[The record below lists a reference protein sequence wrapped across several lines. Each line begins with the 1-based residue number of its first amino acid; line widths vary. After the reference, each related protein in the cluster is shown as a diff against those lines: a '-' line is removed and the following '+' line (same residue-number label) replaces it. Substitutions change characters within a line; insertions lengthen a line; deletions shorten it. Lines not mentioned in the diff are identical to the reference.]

1 MLNKI
6 NLIISQKEKKKLYL
20 LSFLLI
26 FSTIIEL
33 LSIGSIPLYA
43 SLILNPSFVINY
55 SQNYLD
61 LSFLLNYNQNNLIIY
76 GSIILI
82 LIFIIK
88 NLILTFINYYNGTIN
103 KEIKANLA
111 SRLFRKYILS
121 DYETHLSRNTSIII
135 RNITTEVTR
144 TSIYILSFVMLL
156 KESLLLTSVFI
167 LLFSVDFKTTAI
179 IFVLFP
185 FVSGTYYYLIKNSSK
200 ERGKII
206 QILTGQNL
214 KTLNHSL
221 GSLKFLK
228 ILNKENFMIKIF
240 SDRINQIEYKDFIQ
254 RFLLTLPKIT
264 LEVITII
271 MFSVITISFLY
282 SGRTLD
288 NFIPFITL
296 LCVSAIRIIPSLN
309 LISISFTN
317 IKFNSPAFDL
327 ITNELRDHLEI
338 KNNNNYENIS
348 DKIFNSEI
356 KLNNVSYKYPN
367 TKKNVLEKINLSIK
381 PGDKIGILGPS
392 GSGKS
397 TLIDLILGLLKPN
410 EGEITIDGKKL
421 NVKNWNNKLGYV
433 SQDVYLLDDSIRA
446 NVAFGENESQFNQT
460 RFYNALEK
468 SQLSQFVNS
477 LEKKDM
483 TEVGDRGIRLSGG
496 QKQRIG
502 IARCLYLNPKLIIL
516 DEPTSS
522 LDDENE
528 IKIMQDIYNLKEYT
542 IIIISHKNQIFKD
555 CKKIFKLENKG
566 LIEINNLSDLLNK
579 IYNFINWG

>member
-1 MLNKI
+1 ML
-6 NLIISQKEKKKLYL
+6 KKLTL
-20 LSFLLI
+20 ITSKNDRLKLLILSFLLI

-61 LSFLLNYNQNNLIIY
+61 LSFLLDYNKNNLIIY

-82 LIFIIK
+82 IIFIIK

-121 DYETHLSRNTSIII
+121 DYETHLSRNTAIII

-144 TSIYILSFVMLL
+144 TSIYILSFVMLI
-156 KESLLLTSVFI
+156 KEFLILLSIFI
-167 LLFSVDFKTTAI
+167 LLFTVDFRTTAI
-179 IFVLFP
+179 IFVVFP
-185 FVSGTYYYLIKNSSK
+185 LVSGTYYYLIKNSSK

-264 LEVITII
+264 LEVLTII

-282 SGRTLD
+282 SDRSLNT
-288 NFIPFITL
+288 FIPFITL
-296 LCVSAIRIIPSLN
+296 FCVSAIRIIPSLN

-317 IKFNSPAFDL
+317 IKFNSPAFLL
-327 ITNELRDHLEI
+327 ITNELRDSLEI
-338 KNNNNYENIS
+338 KNNKNQQNIQ
-348 DKIFNSEI
+348 DEIFNKEI
-356 KLNNVSYKYPN
+356 KLKNISYKYPN
-367 TKKNVLEKINLSIK
+367 TKNNVLQKINLSIR
-381 PGDKIGILGPS
+381 PGEKIGILGPS

-397 TLIDLILGLLKPN
+397 TLIDIILGLLKPN

-433 SQDVYLLDDSIRA
+433 SQDVYLLDDTIRA

-460 RFYNALEK
+460 RFYNAIEK
-468 SQLSQFVNS
+468 SQLSQFINS
-477 LEKKDM
+477 LEKKDL
-483 TEVGDRGIRLSGG
+483 TEVGDRGVRLSGG

-522 LDDENE
+522 LDEENE
-528 IKIMQDIYNLKEYT
+528 MKIMQDIYNLKEYT

-555 CKKIFKLENKG
+555 CKKIFKVENKE
-566 LIEINNLSDLLNK
+566 LIEINNSSDLFN
-579 IYNFINWG
+579 

>member
-1 MLNKI
+1 ML
-6 NLIISQKEKKKLYL
+6 KKLTL
-20 LSFLLI
+20 ITSKNDRLKLLILSFLLI

-61 LSFLLNYNQNNLIIY
+61 LSFLLDYNKNNLIIY

-82 LIFIIK
+82 IIFIIK

-121 DYETHLSRNTSIII
+121 DYETHLSRNTAIII

-144 TSIYILSFVMLL
+144 TSIYILSFVMLI
-156 KESLLLTSVFI
+156 KEFLILLSIFI
-167 LLFSVDFKTTAI
+167 LLFTVDFRTTAI
-179 IFVLFP
+179 IFVVFP
-185 FVSGTYYYLIKNSSK
+185 LVSGTYYYLIKNSSK

-264 LEVITII
+264 LEVLTIV
-271 MFSVITISFLY
+271 MFSIITISFLY
-282 SGRTLD
+282 SDRSLNT
-288 NFIPFITL
+288 FIPFITL
-296 LCVSAIRIIPSLN
+296 FCVSAIRIIPSLN

-317 IKFNSPAFDL
+317 IKFNSPAFLL
-327 ITNELRDHLEI
+327 ITNELRDSLEI
-338 KNNNNYENIS
+338 KNNKNQQNIQGE
-348 DKIFNSEI
+348 IFNKEI
-356 KLNNVSYKYPN
+356 KLKNISYKYPN
-367 TKKNVLEKINLSIK
+367 TKNNVLQKINLSIR

-397 TLIDLILGLLKPN
+397 TLIDIILGLLKPN

-433 SQDVYLLDDSIRA
+433 SQDVYLLDDTIRA

-460 RFYNALEK
+460 RFNNAVEK
-468 SQLSQFVNS
+468 SQLSQFINS
-477 LEKKDM
+477 LEKKDL
-483 TEVGDRGIRLSGG
+483 TEVGDRGVRLSGG

-522 LDDENE
+522 LDEENE
-528 IKIMQDIYNLKEYT
+528 MKIMQDIYNLKEYT
-542 IIIISHKNQIFKD
+542 IIIISHKNQIFRD
-555 CKKIFKLENKG
+555 CKKIFKVENKE
-566 LIEINNLSDLLNK
+566 LIEINNLSDLFN
-579 IYNFINWG
+579 

>member
-1 MLNKI
+1 ML
-6 NLIISQKEKKKLYL
+6 KKLTL
-20 LSFLLI
+20 ITSKNDRLKLLILSFLLI

-61 LSFLLNYNQNNLIIY
+61 LSFLLDYNKNNLIIY

-82 LIFIIK
+82 IIFIIK

-121 DYETHLSRNTSIII
+121 DYETHLSRNTAIII

-144 TSIYILSFVMLL
+144 TSIYILSFVMLI
-156 KESLLLTSVFI
+156 KEFLILLSIFI
-167 LLFSVDFKTTAI
+167 LLFTVDFRTTAI
-179 IFVLFP
+179 IFVVFP
-185 FVSGTYYYLIKNSSK
+185 LVSGTYYYLIKNSSK

-264 LEVITII
+264 LEVLTIV
-271 MFSVITISFLY
+271 MFSIITISFLY
-282 SGRTLD
+282 SDRSLNT
-288 NFIPFITL
+288 FIPFITL
-296 LCVSAIRIIPSLN
+296 FCVSAIRIIPSLN

-317 IKFNSPAFDL
+317 IKFNSPAFLL
-327 ITNELRDHLEI
+327 ITNELRDSLEI
-338 KNNNNYENIS
+338 KNNKNQQNIQGE
-348 DKIFNSEI
+348 IFNKEI
-356 KLNNVSYKYPN
+356 KLKNISYKYPN
-367 TKKNVLEKINLSIK
+367 TKNNVLQKINLSIR

-421 NVKNWNNKLGYV
+421 NVKNWDNKLGYV
-433 SQDVYLLDDSIRA
+433 SQDVYLLDDTIRA

-460 RFYNALEK
+460 RFNNAVEK
-468 SQLSQFVNS
+468 SQLSQFINS
-477 LEKKDM
+477 LEKKDL
-483 TEVGDRGIRLSGG
+483 TEVGDRGVRLSGG

-522 LDDENE
+522 LDEENE
-528 IKIMQDIYNLKEYT
+528 MKIMQDIYNLKEYT
-542 IIIISHKNQIFKD
+542 IIIISHKNQIFRD
-555 CKKIFKLENKG
+555 CKKIFKVENKE
-566 LIEINNLSDLLNK
+566 LIEINNSSDLFN
-579 IYNFINWG
+579 

>member
-1 MLNKI
+1 MF
-6 NLIISQKEKKKLYL
+6 KKLTFITSKNDRL
-20 LSFLLI
+20 KLLILSFLLI

-55 SQNYLD
+55 SQDYLD

-82 LIFIIK
+82 VIFIIK
-88 NLILTFINYYNGTIN
+88 NLFLTFINYYNGNIN
-103 KEIKANLA
+103 KEIKANLG
-111 SRLFRKYILS
+111 SRLFQKYILS
-121 DYETHLSRNTSIII
+121 DYETHLSRNTAIII

-144 TSIYILSFVMLL
+144 TSIYILSFVMLI
-156 KESLLLTSVFI
+156 KEFLILLSVFI

-179 IFVLFP
+179 IFVIFP
-185 FVSGTYYYLIKNSSK
+185 LVSGTYYYLIKNSSK

-240 SDRINQIEYKDFIQ
+240 SERVNQIEYKDFIQ

-264 LEVITII
+264 LEVLTIV

-282 SGRTLD
+282 SDRSLNT
-288 NFIPFITL
+288 FIPFITL
-296 LCVSAIRIIPSLN
+296 FCVSAIRIIPSLN

-317 IKFNSPAFDL
+317 IKFNSPAFLL
-327 ITNELRDHLEI
+327 ISNELKDRLEM
-338 KNNNNYENIS
+338 KNDDNHQNIQ
-348 DKIFNSEI
+348 DEIFNSEI
-356 KLNNVSYKYPN
+356 KLKNISYKYPN
-367 TKKNVLEKINLSIK
+367 TKNNVLQNINLSIK

-397 TLIDLILGLLKPN
+397 TLVDLILGLLKPN
-410 EGEITIDGKKL
+410 EGEIIIDGKKL
-421 NVKNWNNKLGYV
+421 SVKNWNNKLGYV
-433 SQDVYLLDDSIRA
+433 SQDVYLLDDTIRA
-446 NVAFGENESQFNQT
+446 NVAFGENESQFNRS
-460 RFYNALEK
+460 RFCNAIEK
-468 SQLSQFVNS
+468 SQLTQFVNS

-483 TEVGDRGIRLSGG
+483 TEVGDRGVRLSGG

-555 CKKIFKLENKG
+555 CKKIFKVENRG
-566 LIEINNLSDLLNK
+566 LVEISNSSDLFN
-579 IYNFINWG
+579 

>member
-1 MLNKI
+1 ML
-6 NLIISQKEKKKLYL
+6 KKLTL
-20 LSFLLI
+20 ITSKNDRLKLLILSFLLI

-61 LSFLLNYNQNNLIIY
+61 LSFLLDYNKNNLIIY

-82 LIFIIK
+82 IIFIIK

-121 DYETHLSRNTSIII
+121 DYETHLSRNTAIII

-144 TSIYILSFVMLL
+144 TSIYILSFVMLI
-156 KESLLLTSVFI
+156 KEFLILLSIFI
-167 LLFSVDFKTTAI
+167 LLFTVDFRTTAI
-179 IFVLFP
+179 IFVVFP
-185 FVSGTYYYLIKNSSK
+185 LVSGTYYYLIKNSSK

-264 LEVITII
+264 LEVLTIV
-271 MFSVITISFLY
+271 MFSIITISFLY
-282 SGRTLD
+282 SDRSLNT
-288 NFIPFITL
+288 FIPFITL
-296 LCVSAIRIIPSLN
+296 FCVSAIRIIPSLN

-317 IKFNSPAFDL
+317 IKFNSPAFLL
-327 ITNELRDHLEI
+327 ITNELRDSLEI
-338 KNNNNYENIS
+338 KNNKNQQNIQ
-348 DKIFNSEI
+348 DEIFNKEI
-356 KLNNVSYKYPN
+356 KLKNISYKYPN
-367 TKKNVLEKINLSIK
+367 TKNNVLQKINLSIR

-421 NVKNWNNKLGYV
+421 NVKNWDNKLGYV
-433 SQDVYLLDDSIRA
+433 SQDVYLLDDTIRA

-460 RFYNALEK
+460 RFNNAVEK
-468 SQLSQFVNS
+468 SQLSQFINS
-477 LEKKDM
+477 LEKKDL
-483 TEVGDRGIRLSGG
+483 TEVGDRGVRLSGG

-522 LDDENE
+522 LDEENE
-528 IKIMQDIYNLKEYT
+528 MKIMQDIYNLKEYT
-542 IIIISHKNQIFKD
+542 IIIISHKNQIFRD
-555 CKKIFKLENKG
+555 CKKIFKVENKE
-566 LIEINNLSDLLNK
+566 LIEINNLSDLFN
-579 IYNFINWG
+579 

>member
-1 MLNKI
+1 ML
-6 NLIISQKEKKKLYL
+6 KKLTL
-20 LSFLLI
+20 ITSKNDRLKLLILSFLLI

-61 LSFLLNYNQNNLIIY
+61 LSFLLDYNKNNLIIY

-82 LIFIIK
+82 IIFIIK

-121 DYETHLSRNTSIII
+121 DYETHLSRNTAIII

-144 TSIYILSFVMLL
+144 TSIYILSFVMLI
-156 KESLLLTSVFI
+156 KEFLILLSIFI
-167 LLFSVDFKTTAI
+167 LLFTVDFRTTAI
-179 IFVLFP
+179 IFVVFP
-185 FVSGTYYYLIKNSSK
+185 LVSGTYYYLIKNSSK

-264 LEVITII
+264 LEVLTIV
-271 MFSVITISFLY
+271 MFSIITISFLY
-282 SGRTLD
+282 SDRSLNT
-288 NFIPFITL
+288 FIPFITL
-296 LCVSAIRIIPSLN
+296 FCVSAIRIIPSLN

-317 IKFNSPAFDL
+317 IKFNSPAFLL
-327 ITNELRDHLEI
+327 ITNELRDSLEI
-338 KNNNNYENIS
+338 KNNKNQQNIQ
-348 DKIFNSEI
+348 DEIFNKEI
-356 KLNNVSYKYPN
+356 KLKNISYKYPN
-367 TKKNVLEKINLSIK
+367 TKNNVLQKINLSIR

-421 NVKNWNNKLGYV
+421 NVKNWDNKLGYV
-433 SQDVYLLDDSIRA
+433 SQDVYLLDDTIRA

-460 RFYNALEK
+460 RFNNAVEK
-468 SQLSQFVNS
+468 SQLSQFINS
-477 LEKKDM
+477 LEKKDL
-483 TEVGDRGIRLSGG
+483 TEVGDRGVRLSGG

-522 LDDENE
+522 LDEENE
-528 IKIMQDIYNLKEYT
+528 MKIMQDIYNLKEYT

-555 CKKIFKLENKG
+555 CKKIFKVENKE
-566 LIEINNLSDLLNK
+566 LIEINNLSDLFN
-579 IYNFINWG
+579 

>member
-1 MLNKI
+1 ML
-6 NLIISQKEKKKLYL
+6 KKLTSITSKNDRL
-20 LSFLLI
+20 KLLILSFLLI

-61 LSFLLNYNQNNLIIY
+61 LSFLSDYNKNNLIIY

-82 LIFIIK
+82 IIFIIK
-88 NLILTFINYYNGTIN
+88 NLILTFINYYNGSIN
-103 KEIKANLA
+103 KDIKVNLA
-111 SRLFRKYILS
+111 SRLFQKYILS
-121 DYETHLSRNTSIII
+121 DYETHLSRNTAIII

-144 TSIYILSFVMLL
+144 TSIYILSFVMLI
-156 KESLLLTSVFI
+156 KEFLILLSVFI

-179 IFVLFP
+179 IFVVFP
-185 FVSGTYYYLIKNSSK
+185 LVSGTYYYLIKNSSK

-264 LEVITII
+264 LEVLTIV

-282 SGRTLD
+282 SDRSLNT
-288 NFIPFITL
+288 FIPFITL
-296 LCVSAIRIIPSLN
+296 FCVSAIRIIPSLN

-317 IKFNSPAFDL
+317 IKFNSPAFLL
-327 ITNELRDHLEI
+327 ITNELRDSLEI
-338 KNNNNYENIS
+338 KNNKNQQNIHYE
-348 DKIFNSEI
+348 IFNKEI
-356 KLNNVSYKYPN
+356 KLKNISYKYPN
-367 TKKNVLEKINLSIK
+367 TKNNVLQKINLSIR

-433 SQDVYLLDDSIRA
+433 SQDVYLLDDTIRA
-446 NVAFGENESQFNQT
+446 NVAFGENDSQFNKT
-460 RFYNALEK
+460 RFNNAIEK
-468 SQLSQFVNS
+468 SQLSQFINS
-477 LEKKDM
+477 LEKKDL
-483 TEVGDRGIRLSGG
+483 TEVGDRGVRLSGG

-522 LDDENE
+522 LDEENE
-528 IKIMQDIYNLKEYT
+528 MKIMQDIYNLKEYT

-555 CKKIFKLENKG
+555 CKKIFKVENKE
-566 LIEINNLSDLLNK
+566 LIEINNSSDL
-579 IYNFINWG
+579 FD

>member
-1 MLNKI
+1 ML
-6 NLIISQKEKKKLYL
+6 KKLTL
-20 LSFLLI
+20 ITSKNDRLKLLILSFLLI

-61 LSFLLNYNQNNLIIY
+61 LSFLLDYNKNNLIIY

-82 LIFIIK
+82 IIFIIK

-121 DYETHLSRNTSIII
+121 DYETHLSRNTAIII

-144 TSIYILSFVMLL
+144 TSIYILSFVMLI
-156 KESLLLTSVFI
+156 KEFLILLSIFI
-167 LLFSVDFKTTAI
+167 LLFTVDFRTTAI
-179 IFVLFP
+179 IFVVFP
-185 FVSGTYYYLIKNSSK
+185 LVSGTYYYLIKNSSK

-264 LEVITII
+264 LEVLTIV

-282 SGRTLD
+282 SDRSLNT
-288 NFIPFITL
+288 FIPFITL
-296 LCVSAIRIIPSLN
+296 FCVSAIRIIPSLN

-317 IKFNSPAFDL
+317 IKFNSPAFLL
-327 ITNELRDHLEI
+327 ITNELRDSLEI
-338 KNNNNYENIS
+338 KNNKNQQNIQ
-348 DKIFNSEI
+348 DEIFNKEI
-356 KLNNVSYKYPN
+356 KLKNISYKYPN
-367 TKKNVLEKINLSIK
+367 TKNNVLQKINLSIR

-397 TLIDLILGLLKPN
+397 TLIDIILGLLKPN

-433 SQDVYLLDDSIRA
+433 SQDVYLLDDTIRA

-460 RFYNALEK
+460 RFYNAIEK
-468 SQLSQFVNS
+468 SQLSQFINS
-477 LEKKDM
+477 LEKKDL
-483 TEVGDRGIRLSGG
+483 TEVGDRGVRLSGG

-522 LDDENE
+522 LDEENE
-528 IKIMQDIYNLKEYT
+528 MKIMQDIYNLKEYT
-542 IIIISHKNQIFKD
+542 IIIISHKNQIFRD
-555 CKKIFKLENKG
+555 CKKIFKVENKE
-566 LIEINNLSDLLNK
+566 LIEINNLSDLFN
-579 IYNFINWG
+579 

>member
-1 MLNKI
+1 M
-6 NLIISQKEKKKLYL
+6 
-20 LSFLLI
+20 
-26 FSTIIEL
+26 
-33 LSIGSIPLYA
+33 SIGSIPLYA

-61 LSFLLNYNQNNLIIY
+61 LSFLLDYDKNNLIIY

-82 LIFIIK
+82 IIFIIK

-121 DYETHLSRNTSIII
+121 DYETHLSRNTAIII

-144 TSIYILSFVMLL
+144 TSIYILSFVMLI
-156 KESLLLTSVFI
+156 KEFLILLSIFI
-167 LLFSVDFKTTAI
+167 LLFTVDFRTTAI
-179 IFVLFP
+179 IFVVFP
-185 FVSGTYYYLIKNSSK
+185 LVSGTYYYLIKNSSK

-264 LEVITII
+264 LEVLTIV
-271 MFSVITISFLY
+271 MFSIITISFLY
-282 SGRTLD
+282 SDRSLNT
-288 NFIPFITL
+288 FIPFITL
-296 LCVSAIRIIPSLN
+296 FCVSAIRIIPSLN

-317 IKFNSPAFDL
+317 IKFNSPAFLL
-327 ITNELRDHLEI
+327 ITNELRDSLEI
-338 KNNNNYENIS
+338 KNNKNQQNIQGE
-348 DKIFNSEI
+348 IFNKEI
-356 KLNNVSYKYPN
+356 KLKNISYKYPN
-367 TKKNVLEKINLSIK
+367 TKNNVLQKINLSIR

-421 NVKNWNNKLGYV
+421 NVKNWDNKLGYV
-433 SQDVYLLDDSIRA
+433 SQDVYLLDDTIRA

-460 RFYNALEK
+460 RFNNAVEK
-468 SQLSQFVNS
+468 SQLSQFINS
-477 LEKKDM
+477 LEKKDL
-483 TEVGDRGIRLSGG
+483 TEVGDRGVRLSGG

-522 LDDENE
+522 LDEENE
-528 IKIMQDIYNLKEYT
+528 MKIMQDIYNLKEYT
-542 IIIISHKNQIFKD
+542 IIIISHKNQIFRD
-555 CKKIFKLENKG
+555 CKKIFKVENKE
-566 LIEINNLSDLLNK
+566 LIEINNLSDLFN
-579 IYNFINWG
+579 

>member
-1 MLNKI
+1 ML
-6 NLIISQKEKKKLYL
+6 KKLTL
-20 LSFLLI
+20 ITSKNDRLKLLILSFLLI

-61 LSFLLNYNQNNLIIY
+61 LSFLLDYNKNNLIIY

-82 LIFIIK
+82 IIFIIK

-121 DYETHLSRNTSIII
+121 DYETHLSRNTAIII

-144 TSIYILSFVMLL
+144 TSIYILSFVMLI
-156 KESLLLTSVFI
+156 KEFLILLSIFI
-167 LLFSVDFKTTAI
+167 LLFTVDFRTTAI
-179 IFVLFP
+179 IFVVFP
-185 FVSGTYYYLIKNSSK
+185 LVSGTYYYLIKNSSK

-264 LEVITII
+264 LEVLTIV
-271 MFSVITISFLY
+271 MFSIITISFLY
-282 SGRTLD
+282 SDRSLNT
-288 NFIPFITL
+288 FIPFITL
-296 LCVSAIRIIPSLN
+296 FCVSAIRIIPSLN

-317 IKFNSPAFDL
+317 IKFNSPAFLL
-327 ITNELRDHLEI
+327 ITNELRDSLEI
-338 KNNNNYENIS
+338 KNNKNQQNIQGE
-348 DKIFNSEI
+348 IFNKEI
-356 KLNNVSYKYPN
+356 KLKNISYKYPN
-367 TKKNVLEKINLSIK
+367 TKNNVLQKINLSIR

-421 NVKNWNNKLGYV
+421 NVKNWDNKLGYV
-433 SQDVYLLDDSIRA
+433 SQDVYLLDDTIRA

-460 RFYNALEK
+460 RFNNAVEK
-468 SQLSQFVNS
+468 SQLSQFINS
-477 LEKKDM
+477 LEKKDL
-483 TEVGDRGIRLSGG
+483 TEVGDRGVRLSGG

-522 LDDENE
+522 LDEENE
-528 IKIMQDIYNLKEYT
+528 MKIMQDIYNLKEYT

-555 CKKIFKLENKG
+555 CKKIFKVENKE
-566 LIEINNLSDLLNK
+566 LIEINNSSDLFN
-579 IYNFINWG
+579 

>member
-566 LIEINNLSDLLNK
+566 LIEINNLSDLLN
-579 IYNFINWG
+579 

>member
-1 MLNKI
+1 ML
-6 NLIISQKEKKKLYL
+6 KKLTL
-20 LSFLLI
+20 ITSKNDRLKLLILSFLLI

-61 LSFLLNYNQNNLIIY
+61 LSFLLDYNKNNLIIY

-82 LIFIIK
+82 IIFIIK

-121 DYETHLSRNTSIII
+121 DYETHLSRNTAIII

-144 TSIYILSFVMLL
+144 TSIYILSFVMLI
-156 KESLLLTSVFI
+156 KEFLILLSIFI
-167 LLFSVDFKTTAI
+167 LLFTVDFRTTAI
-179 IFVLFP
+179 IFVVFP
-185 FVSGTYYYLIKNSSK
+185 LVSGTYYYLIKNSSK

-264 LEVITII
+264 LEVLTIV
-271 MFSVITISFLY
+271 MFSIITISFLY
-282 SGRTLD
+282 SDRSLNT
-288 NFIPFITL
+288 FIPFITL
-296 LCVSAIRIIPSLN
+296 FCVSAIRIIPSLN

-317 IKFNSPAFDL
+317 IKFNSPAFLL
-327 ITNELRDHLEI
+327 ITNELRDSLEI
-338 KNNNNYENIS
+338 KNNKNQQNIQGE
-348 DKIFNSEI
+348 IFNKEI
-356 KLNNVSYKYPN
+356 KLKNISYKYPN
-367 TKKNVLEKINLSIK
+367 TKNNVLQKINLSIR

-397 TLIDLILGLLKPN
+397 TLIDIILGLLKPN

-433 SQDVYLLDDSIRA
+433 SQDVYLLDDTIRA

-460 RFYNALEK
+460 RFNNAVEK
-468 SQLSQFVNS
+468 SQLSQFINS
-477 LEKKDM
+477 LEKKDL
-483 TEVGDRGIRLSGG
+483 TEVGDRGVRLSGG

-522 LDDENE
+522 LDEENE
-528 IKIMQDIYNLKEYT
+528 MKIMQDIYNLKEYT
-542 IIIISHKNQIFKD
+542 IIIISHKNQIFRD
-555 CKKIFKLENKG
+555 CKKIFKVENKE
-566 LIEINNLSDLLNK
+566 LIEINNSSDLFN
-579 IYNFINWG
+579 

>member
-1 MLNKI
+1 ML
-6 NLIISQKEKKKLYL
+6 KKLTL
-20 LSFLLI
+20 ITSKNDRLKLLILSFLLI

-61 LSFLLNYNQNNLIIY
+61 LSFLLDYNKNNLIIY

-82 LIFIIK
+82 IIFIIK

-121 DYETHLSRNTSIII
+121 DYETHLSRNTAIII

-144 TSIYILSFVMLL
+144 TSIYILSFVMLI
-156 KESLLLTSVFI
+156 KEFLILLSIFI
-167 LLFSVDFKTTAI
+167 LLFTVDFRTTAI
-179 IFVLFP
+179 IFVVFP
-185 FVSGTYYYLIKNSSK
+185 LVSGTYYYLIKNSSK

-264 LEVITII
+264 LEVLTIV
-271 MFSVITISFLY
+271 MFSIITISFLY
-282 SGRTLD
+282 SDRSLNT
-288 NFIPFITL
+288 FIPFITL
-296 LCVSAIRIIPSLN
+296 FCVSAIRIIPSLN

-317 IKFNSPAFDL
+317 IKFNSPAFLL
-327 ITNELRDHLEI
+327 ITNELRDSLEI
-338 KNNNNYENIS
+338 KNNKNQQNIQ
-348 DKIFNSEI
+348 DEIFNKEI
-356 KLNNVSYKYPN
+356 KLKNISYKYPN
-367 TKKNVLEKINLSIK
+367 TKNNVLQKINLSIR

-433 SQDVYLLDDSIRA
+433 SQDVYLLDDTIRA

-460 RFYNALEK
+460 RFNNAVEK
-468 SQLSQFVNS
+468 SQLSQFINS
-477 LEKKDM
+477 LEKKDL
-483 TEVGDRGIRLSGG
+483 TEVGDRGVRLSGG

-522 LDDENE
+522 LDEENE
-528 IKIMQDIYNLKEYT
+528 MKIMQDIYNLKEYT

-555 CKKIFKLENKG
+555 CKKIFKVENKE
-566 LIEINNLSDLLNK
+566 LIEINNSSDLFN
-579 IYNFINWG
+579 

>member
-1 MLNKI
+1 ML
-6 NLIISQKEKKKLYL
+6 KKLTL
-20 LSFLLI
+20 ITSKNDRLKLLILSFLLI

-61 LSFLLNYNQNNLIIY
+61 LSFLLDYNKNNLIIY

-82 LIFIIK
+82 IIFIIK

-121 DYETHLSRNTSIII
+121 DYETHLSRNTAIII

-144 TSIYILSFVMLL
+144 TSIYILSFVMLI
-156 KESLLLTSVFI
+156 KEFLILLSIFI
-167 LLFSVDFKTTAI
+167 LLFTVDFRTTAI
-179 IFVLFP
+179 IFVVFP
-185 FVSGTYYYLIKNSSK
+185 LVSGTYYYLIKNSSK

-264 LEVITII
+264 LEVLTIV
-271 MFSVITISFLY
+271 MFSIITISFLY
-282 SGRTLD
+282 SDRSLNT
-288 NFIPFITL
+288 FIPFITL
-296 LCVSAIRIIPSLN
+296 FCVSAIRIIPSLN

-317 IKFNSPAFDL
+317 IKFNSPAFLL
-327 ITNELRDHLEI
+327 ITNELRDSLEI
-338 KNNNNYENIS
+338 KNNKNQQNIQGE
-348 DKIFNSEI
+348 IFNKEI
-356 KLNNVSYKYPN
+356 KLKNISYKYPN
-367 TKKNVLEKINLSIK
+367 TKNNVLQKINLSIR

-421 NVKNWNNKLGYV
+421 NVKNWDNKLGYV
-433 SQDVYLLDDSIRA
+433 SQDVYLLDDTIRA

-460 RFYNALEK
+460 RFNNAVEK
-468 SQLSQFVNS
+468 SQLSQFINS
-477 LEKKDM
+477 LEKKDL
-483 TEVGDRGIRLSGG
+483 TEVGDRGVRLSGG

-522 LDDENE
+522 LDEENE
-528 IKIMQDIYNLKEYT
+528 MKIMQDIYNLKEYT
-542 IIIISHKNQIFKD
+542 IIIISHKNQIFRD
-555 CKKIFKLENKG
+555 CKKIFKVENKE
-566 LIEINNLSDLLNK
+566 LIEINNLSDLFN
-579 IYNFINWG
+579 

>member
-1 MLNKI
+1 MF
-6 NLIISQKEKKKLYL
+6 KKLTFITSKNDRL
-20 LSFLLI
+20 KLLILSFLLI

-55 SQNYLD
+55 SQDYLD

-82 LIFIIK
+82 VIFIIK
-88 NLILTFINYYNGTIN
+88 NLFLTFINYYNGSIN
-103 KEIKANLA
+103 KEIKANLG
-111 SRLFRKYILS
+111 SRLFQKYILS
-121 DYETHLSRNTSIII
+121 DYETHLSRNTAIII

-144 TSIYILSFVMLL
+144 TSIYILSFVMLI
-156 KESLLLTSVFI
+156 KEFLILLSVFI

-179 IFVLFP
+179 IFVIFP
-185 FVSGTYYYLIKNSSK
+185 LVSGTYYYLIKNSSK

-240 SDRINQIEYKDFIQ
+240 SERVNQIEYKDFIQ

-264 LEVITII
+264 LEVLTIV

-282 SGRTLD
+282 SDRSLNT
-288 NFIPFITL
+288 FIPFITL
-296 LCVSAIRIIPSLN
+296 FCVSAIRIIPSLN

-317 IKFNSPAFDL
+317 IKFNSPAFLL
-327 ITNELRDHLEI
+327 ISNELKDRLEM
-338 KNNNNYENIS
+338 KNDDNHQNIQ
-348 DKIFNSEI
+348 DEIFNSEI
-356 KLNNVSYKYPN
+356 KLKNISYKYPN
-367 TKKNVLEKINLSIK
+367 TKNNVLQNINLSIK

-397 TLIDLILGLLKPN
+397 TLVDLILGLLKPN
-410 EGEITIDGKKL
+410 EGEIIIDGKKL
-421 NVKNWNNKLGYV
+421 SVKNWNNKLGYV
-433 SQDVYLLDDSIRA
+433 SQDVYLLDDTIRA
-446 NVAFGENESQFNQT
+446 NVAFGENESQFNRS
-460 RFYNALEK
+460 RFCNAIEK
-468 SQLSQFVNS
+468 SQLTQFVNS

-483 TEVGDRGIRLSGG
+483 TEVGDRGVRLSGG

-555 CKKIFKLENKG
+555 CKKIFKVENRG
-566 LIEINNLSDLLNK
+566 LVEISNSSDLFN
-579 IYNFINWG
+579 

>member
-566 LIEINNLSDLLNK
+566 LIEINNL
-579 IYNFINWG
+579 

>member
-1 MLNKI
+1 ML
-6 NLIISQKEKKKLYL
+6 KKLTL
-20 LSFLLI
+20 ITSKNDRLKLLILSFLLI

-61 LSFLLNYNQNNLIIY
+61 LSFLLDYNKNNLIIY

-82 LIFIIK
+82 IIFIIK

-121 DYETHLSRNTSIII
+121 DYETHLSRNTAIII

-144 TSIYILSFVMLL
+144 TSIYILSFVMLI
-156 KESLLLTSVFI
+156 KEFLILLSIFI
-167 LLFSVDFKTTAI
+167 LLFTVDFRTTAI
-179 IFVLFP
+179 IFVVFP
-185 FVSGTYYYLIKNSSK
+185 LVSGTYYYLIKNSSK

-264 LEVITII
+264 LEVLTII

-282 SGRTLD
+282 SDRSLNT
-288 NFIPFITL
+288 FIPFITL
-296 LCVSAIRIIPSLN
+296 FCVSAIRIIPSLN

-317 IKFNSPAFDL
+317 IKFNSPAFLL
-327 ITNELRDHLEI
+327 ITNELRDSLEI
-338 KNNNNYENIS
+338 KNNKNQQNIQ
-348 DKIFNSEI
+348 DEIFNKEI
-356 KLNNVSYKYPN
+356 KLKNISYKYPN
-367 TKKNVLEKINLSIK
+367 TKNNVLQKINLSIR

-397 TLIDLILGLLKPN
+397 TLIDIILGLLKPN

-433 SQDVYLLDDSIRA
+433 SQDVYLLDDTIRA

-460 RFYNALEK
+460 RFYNAIEK
-468 SQLSQFVNS
+468 SQLSQFINS
-477 LEKKDM
+477 LEKKDL
-483 TEVGDRGIRLSGG
+483 TEVGDRGVRLSGG

-522 LDDENE
+522 LDEENE
-528 IKIMQDIYNLKEYT
+528 MKIMQDIYNLKEYT

-555 CKKIFKLENKG
+555 CKKIFKVENKE
-566 LIEINNLSDLLNK
+566 LIEINNSSDLFN
-579 IYNFINWG
+579 

>member
-1 MLNKI
+1 ML
-6 NLIISQKEKKKLYL
+6 KKLTL
-20 LSFLLI
+20 ITSKNDRLKLLILSFLLI

-61 LSFLLNYNQNNLIIY
+61 LSFLLDYNKNNLIIY

-82 LIFIIK
+82 IIFIIK

-121 DYETHLSRNTSIII
+121 DYETHLSRNTAIII

-144 TSIYILSFVMLL
+144 TSIYILSFVMLI
-156 KESLLLTSVFI
+156 KEFLILLSIFI
-167 LLFSVDFKTTAI
+167 LLFTVDFRTTAI
-179 IFVLFP
+179 IFVVFP
-185 FVSGTYYYLIKNSSK
+185 LVSGTYYYLIKNSSK

-264 LEVITII
+264 LEVLTIV
-271 MFSVITISFLY
+271 MFSIITISFLY
-282 SGRTLD
+282 SDRSLNT
-288 NFIPFITL
+288 FIPFITL
-296 LCVSAIRIIPSLN
+296 FCVSAIRIIPSLN

-317 IKFNSPAFDL
+317 IKFNSPAFLL
-327 ITNELRDHLEI
+327 ITNELRDSLEI
-338 KNNNNYENIS
+338 KNNKNQQNIQGE
-348 DKIFNSEI
+348 IFNKEI
-356 KLNNVSYKYPN
+356 KLKNISYKYPN
-367 TKKNVLEKINLSIK
+367 TKNNVLQKINLSIR

-421 NVKNWNNKLGYV
+421 NVKNWDNKLGYV
-433 SQDVYLLDDSIRA
+433 SQDVYLLDDTIRA

-460 RFYNALEK
+460 RFYNAIEK
-468 SQLSQFVNS
+468 SQLSQFINS
-477 LEKKDM
+477 LEKKDL
-483 TEVGDRGIRLSGG
+483 TEVGDRGVRLSGG

-522 LDDENE
+522 LDEENE
-528 IKIMQDIYNLKEYT
+528 MKIMQDIYNLKEYT

-555 CKKIFKLENKG
+555 CKKIFKVENKE
-566 LIEINNLSDLLNK
+566 LIEINNSSDLFN
-579 IYNFINWG
+579 

>member
-1 MLNKI
+1 ML
-6 NLIISQKEKKKLYL
+6 KKLTSITSKNDRL
-20 LSFLLI
+20 KLLILSFLLI

-61 LSFLLNYNQNNLIIY
+61 LSFLSDYNKNNLIIY

-82 LIFIIK
+82 IIFIIK
-88 NLILTFINYYNGTIN
+88 NLILTFINYYNGSIN
-103 KEIKANLA
+103 KDIKVNLA
-111 SRLFRKYILS
+111 SRLFQKYILS
-121 DYETHLSRNTSIII
+121 DYETHLSRNTAIII

-144 TSIYILSFVMLL
+144 TSIYILSFVMLI
-156 KESLLLTSVFI
+156 KEFLILLSVFI

-179 IFVLFP
+179 IFVVFP
-185 FVSGTYYYLIKNSSK
+185 LVSGTYYYLIKNSSK

-264 LEVITII
+264 LEVLTIV

-282 SGRTLD
+282 SDRSLNT
-288 NFIPFITL
+288 FIPFITL
-296 LCVSAIRIIPSLN
+296 FCVSAIRIIPSLN

-317 IKFNSPAFDL
+317 IKFNSPSFLL
-327 ITNELRDHLEI
+327 ITNELRDSLEI
-338 KNNNNYENIS
+338 KNNKNQQNIHYEILN
-348 DKIFNSEI
+348 KEI
-356 KLNNVSYKYPN
+356 KLKNISYKYPN
-367 TKKNVLEKINLSIK
+367 TKNNVLQKINLSIR

-433 SQDVYLLDDSIRA
+433 SQDVYLLDDTIRA
-446 NVAFGENESQFNQT
+446 NVAFGENDSQFNKT
-460 RFYNALEK
+460 RFNNAIEK
-468 SQLSQFVNS
+468 SQLSQFINS
-477 LEKKDM
+477 LEKKDL
-483 TEVGDRGIRLSGG
+483 TEVGDRGVRLSGG

-522 LDDENE
+522 LDEENE
-528 IKIMQDIYNLKEYT
+528 MKIMQDIYNLKEYT

-555 CKKIFKLENKG
+555 CKKIFKVENKE
-566 LIEINNLSDLLNK
+566 LIEINNSSDL
-579 IYNFINWG
+579 FD

>member
-1 MLNKI
+1 ML
-6 NLIISQKEKKKLYL
+6 KKLTL
-20 LSFLLI
+20 ITSKNDRLKLLILSFLLI

-61 LSFLLNYNQNNLIIY
+61 LSFLLDYNKNNLIIY

-82 LIFIIK
+82 IIFIIK

-121 DYETHLSRNTSIII
+121 DYETHLSRNTAIII

-144 TSIYILSFVMLL
+144 TSIYILSFVMLI
-156 KESLLLTSVFI
+156 KEFLILLSIFI
-167 LLFSVDFKTTAI
+167 LLFTVDFRTTAI
-179 IFVLFP
+179 IFVVFP
-185 FVSGTYYYLIKNSSK
+185 LVSGTYYYLIKNSSK

-264 LEVITII
+264 LEVLTIV
-271 MFSVITISFLY
+271 MFSIITISFLY
-282 SGRTLD
+282 SDRSLNT
-288 NFIPFITL
+288 FIPFITL
-296 LCVSAIRIIPSLN
+296 FCVSAIRIIPSLN

-317 IKFNSPAFDL
+317 IKFNSPAFLL
-327 ITNELRDHLEI
+327 ITNELRDSLEI
-338 KNNNNYENIS
+338 KNNKNQQNIQGE
-348 DKIFNSEI
+348 IFNKEI
-356 KLNNVSYKYPN
+356 KLKNISYKYPN
-367 TKKNVLEKINLSIK
+367 TKNNVLQKINLSIR

-433 SQDVYLLDDSIRA
+433 SQDVYLLDDTIRA

-460 RFYNALEK
+460 RFYNAIEK
-468 SQLSQFVNS
+468 SQLSQFINS
-477 LEKKDM
+477 LEKKDL
-483 TEVGDRGIRLSGG
+483 TEVGDRGVRLSGG

-522 LDDENE
+522 LDEENE
-528 IKIMQDIYNLKEYT
+528 MKIMQDIYNLKEYT

-555 CKKIFKLENKG
+555 CKKIFKVENKE
-566 LIEINNLSDLLNK
+566 LIEINNSSDLFN
-579 IYNFINWG
+579 